1 LKKLFLIF
9 FLLFFNQSSYSK
21 EKFAYFAGGCFW
33 CMEPVFDKLEGVNFV
48 ISGYSGGKV
57 PNPNYQ
63 QVISGRTGHI
73 ETVKVSYDPKK
84 ITYSE
89 LLKNFWV
96 NIDPYDGYGQFCDR
110 GKSYASAIF
119 YQDDQER
126 KLIDQSIKELK
137 SIKINKIKTSF
148 TEFKNFYPAED
159 YHQQYYKK
167 NPSDY
172 FAYVIGCRR
181 MERLKEVWK

>member
-1 LKKLFLIF
+1 MKKLLIIFLIF
-9 FLLFFNQSSYSK
+9 FFNQNSFSK
-21 EKFAYFAGGCFW
+21 EKLAYFAGGCFW
-33 CMEPVFDKLEGVNFV
+33 CMEPVFDKLEGVNKV
-48 ISGYSGGKV
+48 VSGYSGGTV
-57 PNPNYQ
+57 VNPTYQ
-63 QVISGRTGHI
+63 QVVSGRTGHI

-96 NIDPYDGYGQFCDR
+96 NIDPYGGYGQFCDR
-110 GKSYASAIF
+110 GKSYSSAIF
-119 YQDDQER
+119 YQDEQER

-148 TEFKNFYPAED
+148 TEFKNFYPAEE

>member
-1 LKKLFLIF
+1 LKKLLIIFLIF
-9 FLLFFNQSSYSK
+9 FFNQNSFSK
-21 EKFAYFAGGCFW
+21 EKLAYFAGGCFW
-33 CMEPVFDKLEGVNFV
+33 CMEPVFDKLEGVNKV
-48 ISGYSGGKV
+48 VSGYSGGTV
-57 PNPNYQ
+57 D
-63 QVISGRTGHI
+63 I

-110 GKSYASAIF
+110 GKSYSSAIF
-119 YQDDQER
+119 YQDEQEK